1 MSGKDVDFKSFFQG
15 RKSVEHKSAGL
26 ETKQFLAPLII
37 KSVDVENRRI
47 TAIAST
53 GSIDRYDEI
62 ILPEAFRESLPTYM
76 KNNIVL
82 AAHAHK
88 LETGHSPVIANIIK
102 ANITKNGL
110 EVIIEFHDITEL
122 AEEYWQLY
130 SQKKQRALS
139 VGFKPQEGGK
149 EEHDGRRVYV
159 HTKVEL
165 LEVSCV
171 AVPANTEALSR
182 SAQKKHEWL
191 DGKKLLKQIMEDDP
205 DFDQKCQDFA
215 DMTSGEKRTGI
226 AAIDSFFGFKED
238 SGGCDLDCAGIVSG
252 RNVGEYSK
260 YF

>member
-1 MSGKDVDFKSFFQG
+1 MDTDVDYKTFFQG
-15 RKSVEHKSAGL
+15 RKSVEQKEAGL

-62 ILPEAFRESLPTYM
+62 ILPEAFRESLPIYM

-139 VGFKPQEGGK
+139 VGFKPQEGGN
-149 EEHDGRRVYV
+149 EDHDGRRVYV

-182 SAQKKHEWL
+182 SAQKKHAWL
-191 DGKKLLKQIMEDDP
+191 DAKNQQQEWDKEDQEYADILLGVKK
-205 DFDQKCQDFA
+205 
-215 DMTSGEKRTGI
+215 TGI
-226 AAIDSFFGFKED
+226 PIVDNPVVSLSDSKDMSENTESDAG
-238 SGGCDLDCAGIVSG
+238 LDCAGIVSG